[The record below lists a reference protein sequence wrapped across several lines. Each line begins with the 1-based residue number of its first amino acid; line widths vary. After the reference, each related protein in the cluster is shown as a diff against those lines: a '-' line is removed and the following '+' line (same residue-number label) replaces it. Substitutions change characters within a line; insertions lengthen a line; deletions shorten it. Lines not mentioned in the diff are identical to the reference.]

1 MAFYFN
7 ELIPKDFSNPSVL
20 QFTKRIIEEEYPIV
34 YEHYVHE
41 GTEFARNAFELEQRE
56 EHPELIMLDPDT
68 LIEGENEEGLTYIY
82 MVGHPEENIPQEY
95 LDQEIEIE
103 EEEYKLGGE

>member
-1 MAFYFN
+1 MS
-7 ELIPKDFSNPSVL
+7 I
-20 QFTKRIIEEEYPIV
+20 
-34 YEHYVHE
+34 
-41 GTEFARNAFELEQRE
+41 NAFELEQRE